1 LKRDSIIK
9 REVEGMRDIT
19 GKLESKIRF
28 ELRVV
33 ERLIEHYQAKREDLD
48 EINKREQT
56 KWSWGELMYHEATL
70 RGFEDQKNIYLEL
83 LKIIEE

>member
-1 LKRDSIIK
+1 
-9 REVEGMRDIT
+9 MRDRT

-28 ELRVV
+28 ELRVL
-33 ERLIEHYQAKREDLD
+33 EQLIADYYATREELD
-48 EINKREQT
+48 EINNREQT

-70 RGFEDQKNIYLEL
+70 RGFEDQKKLCLEL

>member
-1 LKRDSIIK
+1 
-9 REVEGMRDIT
+9 MRDIT

-33 ERLIEHYQAKREDLD
+33 ERLIERYQAKREDLA
-48 EINKREQT
+48 EINKEVQT

-70 RGFEDQKNIYLEL
+70 RGYEEQKNHYLAL

>member
-1 LKRDSIIK
+1 MKDIK
-9 REVEGMRDIT
+9 S
-19 GKLESKIRF
+19 KLESKIRL

-33 ERLIEHYQAKREDLD
+33 EQLIELYQAIREDLD
-48 EINKREQT
+48 KIDKQVQT

-70 RGFEDQKNIYLEL
+70 RGFENQKKLCLEL